1 MTALPTKFPWLD
13 IIRFHKD
20 FVQLEQ
26 ENFFQIPVNNPAGKP
41 DALKA
46 FVFPDITRDSIDSP
60 WIVPDDKNPIDGLLL
75 EIKRGNL
82 KEGYIGGPCWSGSS
96 KSGDSWVPFISPFLY
111 QHARVEYDPEKKEI
125 LFIPDEGRWEI
136 SPVVC
141 SLLDRL
147 ECAPDTPFEELPFK
161 VLENAR
167 QKSKENNTV
176 LSENLVDVICAEL
189 PPLAG
194 KFRDADKNRGQKSG
208 TKNPWIF
215 FVPPSAENSYVKY
228 IMPDYQAL
236 EQRLAR
242 DPSDIGGFRIFES
255 DVSEWVGAGQKK
267 DLVPV
272 VPLNASQE
280 RAVENILENKPVTV
294 ISGPPGCG
302 KSQVVVS
309 LLVNAWKEGKT
320 VLFASTTKAA
330 VDVVYDRLR
339 DFECD
344 YPLAVRAGAK
354 DRNTIE
360 ASLEKL
366 RYVTLQDRY
375 VSGHD
380 LSLKKQIDELSE
392 KKREYQRFLDDKIPQ
407 RITQAKQAAS
417 RSFLEFREVTEKIA
431 QNREKFQNE
440 ASGLGYSLLIDKFED
455 EVCESIKRW
464 WDEKKNCRKTIGR
477 DDEQREEYA
486 KKIAACECERDRLLG
501 ERGCGNLSP
510 DGYSWLVTGPGPD
523 RFEKWLDDYRALLNA
538 DIEQYYASDPGE
550 TYKKWS
556 SESDART
563 WVATS
568 ENLLLRIDNLVS
580 VNKEKFSRYTALKG
594 QYDKARA
601 DLLDTGLSTDIPF
614 ARPALVSWK
623 QSYSALLSIPD
634 GLLSFMKRRSAEK
647 SLREIEHTLQSYY
660 PSEVWTVFSRDPAAG
675 RKTLDGLIDTTLR
688 WMEVSEKWITSPDR
702 TQIENE
708 LRDISELKSGL
719 HLQNFMIN
727 YRDDFSFVEIAR
739 RIRDLE
745 PDARKAVETWC
756 VQTKKEEFLRSLK
769 MLILHFDRFTISC
782 PLVKAWSEHEG
793 SELAGIFQALKERPA
808 FELVT
813 QSWNYCSADRFT
825 RLLSGWKRSRELQ
838 TNIDEYARLCGE
850 IPSRQKRIAGWWA
863 QRPAICVIG
872 NGDSTSFPQEDTVL
886 YRHLE
891 ACENLKA
898 RWNEN
903 CRTELHELEK
913 QQKDSFDRALRDMKI
928 SSDNIPWSLRDTA
941 LDSLFASILNQS
953 MSAPVWLNDD
963 DNQLFDRFDPERIR
977 ASLNSVNS
985 QLADLSFKLAKECY
999 LKRIAEGSYILESVD
1014 KLRRHLTRSS
1024 SFSARGFP
1032 RETYL
1037 NALKAIPVWVT
1048 NAHQTQSFPL
1058 EPDLFDVLVIDEA
1071 SQCTLTNILP
1081 LIYRAKSL
1089 AVIGDPN
1096 QLPAIFKDISLGKE
1110 AAFAAKHSITGCADR
1125 FGHRNNTLFQLGLTF
1140 LPGGRKN
1147 MVNLIEHYRSHP
1159 LIIGFSNLYIYQ
1171 MHLTLKKKI
1180 HLNNRACPVSGVF
1193 GLDVPGECF
1202 RGSRGQSWV
1211 NPKEAQAIC
1220 DIVKSIRSD
1229 DTFFGKTIGIVT
1241 QFRGQKDKIEELLS
1255 MQGLFSKDILVGT
1268 VDTFQGNE
1276 KDIMFFSPVLSKGI
1290 GEPAA
1295 RWSDDKNRINV
1306 ALTRARELMIVV
1318 GDFTYCRKM
1327 DAILRN
1333 LIEYVETISLLRKT
1347 SAAEL
1352 ELFSLLITEGNALKL
1367 SRDNLPHVH
1376 QRIGS
1381 IEVDFVLRNP
1391 EKGAA
1396 LIIEVDGDQHYYA
1409 GIMGTRC
1416 SVDYEGIKKFVNSS
1430 GKKLYVNFFKD
1441 EEFVNLNNRS
1451 YRVTTT
1457 RESIQA
1463 DKSRDD
1469 FLKTQGYKILRV
1481 PAKDI
1486 FEKPDV
1492 VMQEISQS
1500 LEISGK

>member
-1 MTALPTKFPWLD
+1 MTLLPTKYPWLD

-26 ENFFQIPVNNPAGKP
+26 ENFFQIPLDETTRPASLKCFRLP
-41 DALKA
+41 DA
-46 FVFPDITRDSIDSP
+46 PRDSIDSP
-60 WIVPDDKNPIDGLLL
+60 WIVTDAKNAGDGLLL
-75 EIKRGNL
+75 EIKKGNV
-82 KEGYIGGPCWSGSS
+82 KEGYIGGPCWYDSS
-96 KSGDSWVPFISPFLY
+96 KYPGGWIPVIGPFLY
-111 QHARVEYDPEKKEI
+111 QHARAEYDPEKKEI
-125 LFIPDEGRWEI
+125 RIIPDEGRWEI

-141 SLLDRL
+141 SQLDRL
-147 ECAPDTPFEELPFK
+147 ECAPDAPFEELPFK
-161 VLENAR
+161 ILESAR
-167 QKSKENNTV
+167 QMSKENTRA
-176 LSENLVDVICAEL
+176 LSENLVEVICAEL
-189 PPLAG
+189 PLFAG
-194 KFRDADKNRGQKSG
+194 KFRNAGKDRAQNTDP
-208 TKNPWIF
+208 KNPWIF

-236 EQRLAR
+236 EQRLVS
-242 DPSDIGGFRIFES
+242 DPSDLGGLRIFES
-255 DVSEWVGAGQKK
+255 DVKEWVGTGQKK

-272 VPLNASQE
+272 VPLNVSQE
-280 RAVENILENKPVTV
+280 RAVQEILENKPVAV

-360 ASLEKL
+360 SSLEKL
-366 RYVTLQDRY
+366 RFVTLQDRY
-375 VSGHD
+375 VPGHD
-380 LSLKKQIDELSE
+380 TSLKKEIDQLSE
-392 KKREYQRFLDDKIPQ
+392 KKREYQQFLDNKIPQ

-417 RSFLEFREVTEKIA
+417 RSFLEFREATEKIA
-431 QNREKFQNE
+431 KNREKFQKE
-440 ASGLGYSLLIDKFED
+440 AGGLGYSLPIDRFED
-455 EVCESIKRW
+455 EVCEPIKRW
-464 WDEKKNCRKTIGR
+464 WDQKENCQKTIGR

-486 KKIAACECERDRLLG
+486 KKIDACERERDRLLG
-501 ERGCGNLSP
+501 ERGCGNHST
-510 DGYSWLVTGPGPD
+510 DGYLWLVTGPGPD
-523 RFEKWLDDYRALLNA
+523 RFEKWLDDYRSLLNS

-563 WVATS
+563 WVTTS
-568 ENLLLRIDNLVS
+568 ENLLLRIDNLMS
-580 VNKEKFSRYTALKG
+580 ANREKFSRYTALKE
-594 QYDKARA
+594 QYDKART
-601 DLLDTGLSTDIPF
+601 DLLGAGLSVDIPF
-614 ARPALVSWK
+614 SRPTLVSWK

-634 GLLSFMKRRSAEK
+634 GILSFMKKRSADNG
-647 SLREIEHTLQSYY
+647 LRKIEHTLQTYY
-660 PSEVWTVFSRDPAAG
+660 PSEVWAAFSRDPASG
-675 RKTLDGLIDTTLR
+675 RKTLNGLIDITLR
-688 WMEVSEKWITSPDR
+688 WMEVSEKWLTSPDR
-702 TQIENE
+702 QQIENE

-719 HLQNFMIN
+719 HLQNFIIN

-769 MLILHFDRFTISC
+769 MHILQFDRFTISC

-793 SELAGIFQALKERPA
+793 AELAVIFQELKERPA

-813 QSWNYCSADRFT
+813 RSWNYCSADRFT
-825 RLLSGWKRSRELQ
+825 RLIFGWKRSRELQ
-838 TNIDEYARLCGE
+838 TNIDEYVRLCGE
-850 IPSRQKRIAGWWA
+850 IPSKQKRIAVWWS
-863 QRPAICVIG
+863 QRPSICAIE
-872 NGDSTSFPQEDTVL
+872 NGDSTTLPSEDTVL

-891 ACENLKA
+891 ACEDLKM

-913 QQKDSFDRALRDMKI
+913 LQKDAFERALRDMKI
-928 SSDNIPWSLRDTA
+928 SSDNIPASLRDPR
-941 LDSLFASILNQS
+941 LDSLFGSLINQS
-953 MSAPVWLNDD
+953 MSAPVWLTDD
-963 DNQLFDRFDPERIR
+963 DNQLFDRFNPERIQ

-1048 NAHQTQSFPL
+1048 NAHQTQSFPM
-1058 EPDLFDVLVIDEA
+1058 EPDLFDILVIDEA

-1096 QLPAIFKDISLGKE
+1096 QLPAIFKDGSPGKE
-1110 AAFAAKHSITGCADR
+1110 AVLAAKHNIAGCADH
-1125 FGHRNNTLFQLGLTF
+1125 FGHRNNTLFQLGLSF

-1147 MVNLIEHYRSHP
+1147 MVNLVEHYRSHP

-1171 MHLTLKKKI
+1171 MRLTLKKKI
-1180 HLNNRACPVSGVF
+1180 RQNNRACHVSGVF
-1193 GLDVPGECF
+1193 GLDVCGECF
-1202 RGSRGQSWV
+1202 RGGRGQSWV

-1220 DIVKSIRSD
+1220 DIIKSIRSE
-1229 DTFFGKTIGIVT
+1229 DTFLGKTIGIVT

-1255 MQGLFSKDILVGT
+1255 LQGLVSKDILVGT

-1306 ALTRARELMIVV
+1306 ALTRARELMVVV
-1318 GDFTYCRKM
+1318 GDFTYCRNM
-1327 DAILRN
+1327 DVILRD
-1333 LIEYVETISLLRKT
+1333 LIEYVDTISLLRKT

-1352 ELFSLLITEGNALKL
+1352 ELFSLLITEGNALKF
-1367 SRDNLPHVH
+1367 SQDNQPLVH

-1391 EKGAA
+1391 EKGVA

-1409 GIMGTRC
+1409 EINGTRC
-1416 SVDYEGIKKFVNSS
+1416 QVDYEGLRKCVNYS
-1430 GKKLYVNFFKD
+1430 GKKLYVNSFKD
-1441 EEFVNLNNRS
+1441 DEFVSFNNRS

-1457 RESIQA
+1457 RESVQTDI
-1463 DKSRDD
+1463 SRDE
-1469 FLKTQGYKILRV
+1469 FLKAEGYKILRI
-1481 PAKDI
+1481 PATDI

-1492 VMQEISQS
+1492 VMQGISRS
-1500 LEISGK
+1500 LEISEK

>member
-1 MTALPTKFPWLD
+1 MTELPTKYPWLD

-26 ENFFQIPVNNPAGKP
+26 ENFFQIPLDETTKSAS
-41 DALKA
+41 LKC
-46 FVFPDITRDSIDSP
+46 FRFPDTARNSIDSP
-60 WIVPDDKNPIDGLLL
+60 WIVTDEKNVGDGLLL
-75 EIKRGNL
+75 EIKKGNV
-82 KEGYIGGPCWSGSS
+82 KEGYIGGPCWYDSS
-96 KSGDSWVPFISPFLY
+96 KSMGGWIPVIGPFLY
-111 QHARVEYDPEKKEI
+111 QHAKVEYAPEKKEI
-125 LFIPDEGRWEI
+125 TFIPDEGRWEI

-161 VLENAR
+161 ILESAR
-167 QKSKENNTV
+167 QKSKENSRA
-176 LSENLVDVICAEL
+176 LLENLVEVICAEL
-189 PPLAG
+189 PLLAG
-194 KFRDADKNRGQKSG
+194 KFRNAGTDSEQKSG
-208 TKNPWIF
+208 PKNPWIF

-242 DPSDIGGFRIFES
+242 DPSDIGGLRIFES
-255 DVSEWVGAGQKK
+255 DVNEWVGTGQKK

-280 RAVENILENKPVTV
+280 RAVQEILGNKPVTV

-360 ASLEKL
+360 SSLEKL
-366 RYVTLQDRY
+366 RFVTLQDRY

-392 KKREYQRFLDDKIPQ
+392 KKQEYQQFLDNKIPQ

-431 QNREKFQNE
+431 KNREKFQIE
-440 ASGLGYSLLIDKFED
+440 TGSLGYSVPIDRFKD
-455 EVCESIKRW
+455 EVCEPIRRW
-464 WDEKKNCRKTIGR
+464 WDEKGNCQKTIGR
-477 DDEQREEYA
+477 DDEQREEYV
-486 KKIAACECERDRLLG
+486 KKIAECERERDRLLG
-501 ERGCGNLSP
+501 EQGCGNLSP

-523 RFEKWLDDYRALLNA
+523 RFEKWLDDYRALLNT

-550 TYKKWS
+550 TYKKWL

-568 ENLLLRIDNLVS
+568 ENLLQRIDNLVS
-580 VNKEKFSRYTALKG
+580 VNKEKFSRYTALKE

-601 DLLDTGLSTDIPF
+601 DLLGAGLSTDIPF
-614 ARPALVSWK
+614 ARPTLVSWK

-634 GLLSFMKRRSAEK
+634 GILSFMKKRSAENG
-647 SLREIEHTLQSYY
+647 LREIERTLQSYY
-660 PSEVWTVFSRDPAAG
+660 PSEVWAVFSRDTAAG
-675 RKTLDGLIDTTLR
+675 RKTLDGLIDITIR
-688 WMEVSEKWITSPDR
+688 GMEASEKWEASPDR
-702 TQIENE
+702 QQIENE
-708 LRDISELKSGL
+708 LRNISELKSGL

-756 VQTKKEEFLRSLK
+756 VQTKKDEFLHSLR
-769 MLILHFDRFTISC
+769 MLILQFDRFTISS

-793 SELAGIFQALKERPA
+793 AELAGIFQALKEQPA
-808 FELVT
+808 FELIT
-813 QSWNYCSADRFT
+813 RSWNYCSADRFT

-838 TNIDEYARLCGE
+838 TSIDEYARLCGN
-850 IPSRQKRIAGWWA
+850 IPSKQKRITGWWA
-863 QRPAICVIG
+863 QRPAICVIE
-872 NGDSTSFPQEDTVL
+872 NGDSTSLPQENTVIF
-886 YRHLE
+886 RHLE
-891 ACENLKA
+891 ACEDLKA

-913 QQKDSFDRALRDMKI
+913 LQKDSFDRALRDMKI
-928 SSDNIPWSLRDTA
+928 SSDNMPRSLRDPA

-953 MSAPVWLNDD
+953 MSAPVWLSDD
-963 DNQLFDRFDPERIR
+963 DNRLFDRFDPARIQ

-1014 KLRRHLTRSS
+1014 KLRRQFTRSS

-1048 NAHQTQSFPL
+1048 NAHQTQSFPM
-1058 EPDLFDVLVIDEA
+1058 EPDLFDILVIDEA

-1096 QLPAIFKDISLGKE
+1096 QLPAIFKDISPGKE
-1110 AAFAAKHSITGCADR
+1110 SAIAAKHGITGCADR
-1125 FGHRNNTLFQLGLTF
+1125 FGHRNNTLFQLGLMF

-1180 HLNNRACPVSGVF
+1180 RLTNSACSVSGVF
-1193 GLDVPGECF
+1193 GLDVSGECF
-1202 RGSRGQSWV
+1202 RGGRGQSWV

-1220 DIVKSIRSD
+1220 DIIKSIRSD

-1241 QFRGQKDKIEELLS
+1241 QFRGQKEKIEELLS

-1318 GDFTYCRKM
+1318 GDFAYCRKM

-1333 LIEYVETISLLRKT
+1333 LIEYVDTISLLRKT

-1367 SRDNLPHVH
+1367 RQDNLPRVH

-1391 EKGAA
+1391 EKGVA

-1409 GIMGTRC
+1409 EINGTRC
-1416 SVDYEGIKKFVNSS
+1416 QVEYEGIRKCVNYS
-1430 GKKLYVNFFKD
+1430 GKKLYVNSFKD

-1457 RESIQA
+1457 SESVQSDI
-1463 DKSRDD
+1463 SRDD
-1469 FLKTQGYKILRV
+1469 FLKTQGYKILRI

-1492 VMQEISQS
+1492 VMQEIGRS
-1500 LEISGK
+1500 LEILEK